1 MQAWLL
7 DLSQNHAVIVYA
19 VIIIVAVVEGPIL
32 SIFLGML
39 IKAGA
44 FSFWPIYFA
53 LMIGDLIGDVWW
65 YYIGRNF
72 GMRFVKRFG
81 KYFGLTEEKTVKATK
96 IFHKYHDKIL
106 IISKLT
112 SGFGFA
118 IVTLMVA
125 GMTRIPFAKYMTINF
140 VGQFVWTGLL
150 IAVGY
155 FLSSL
160 FTTIDSI
167 LGRISLITLA
177 IVVLLVLNGYR
188 KYVGNQ
194 IVKDSV

>member
-1 MQAWLL
+1 
-7 DLSQNHAVIVYA
+7 VYA
-19 VIIIVAVVEGPIL
+19 VIIIVAIVEGPIL
-32 SIFLGML
+32 AILFGVL

-44 FSFWPIYFA
+44 FPFWPIYFV
-53 LMIGDLIGDVWW
+53 LMAGDVIGDIGW
-65 YYIGRNF
+65 YYVGRNF

-81 KYFGLTEEKTVKATK
+81 KYFGLTEEKIVKVTK
-96 IFHKYHDKIL
+96 IFHKYHYKIL
-106 IISKLT
+106 VISKLT

-118 IVTLMVA
+118 VVTLMVA

-140 VGQFVWTGLL
+140 VGQFVWTGFL

-160 FTTIDSI
+160 YTTIDSI
-167 LGRISLITLA
+167 LGKISLITLA
-177 IVVLLVLNGYR
+177 IVVLFALNAYR

-194 IVKDSV
+194 MSKNSV